1 MCIRDRFCDA
11 SAGSFTRSEI
21 LLLRT
26 LTLLEINPRR
36 DGSISMMISSF
47 VCSLEFIS
55 ERSGKVS
62 PSIIAMTFRKV
73 SPGPEAGPFNE
84 L

>member
-1 MCIRDRFCDA
+1 
-11 SAGSFTRSEI
+11 
-21 LLLRT
+21 
-26 LTLLEINPRR
+26 
-36 DGSISMMISSF
+36 MMISSF

-55 ERSGKVS
+55 ERSGRGKSFFRKLCSV
-62 PSIIAMTFRKV
+62 PSAIALGKGKGYFPKEKV